1 MNNTL
6 SNNHFR
12 TFAVTGLFLIGS
24 FFSSGSLAHAATL
37 SLSPDTGVY
46 TVGGT
51 FSARIVVNTQ
61 GKPIN
66 AAEGTLSF
74 NPRELQ
80 VLSVSKAGS
89 IFNLWT
95 SEPSF
100 SAGKVSFSGGS
111 PSGYTGGGG
120 TVATVVFKILAAG
133 ALKVQYGSGSV
144 LAADGQGTNVLGAM
158 TGGTYTTSAAS
169 NNPPPEYV
177 APANTPAAPVITSST
192 HPDPEAWY
200 TTSTAK
206 LAWKLPG
213 GVTAVRMLTDT
224 AKGTVPTV
232 VYDTPVSEKEI
243 KDLKGINYFHLQFKN
258 KEGWGRVA
266 QYRLAVDPDKP
277 ESFTMSVVD
286 ATSTSPKKHV
296 FFDAKDSI
304 SGIASYTVQID
315 SGEKKRWIDEQK
327 NGLFELPLLGAGDHT
342 IVADAYD
349 AAGNMLEASLTL
361 TIEAF
366 DAPKFIDYPA
376 EISAALIPVAKGT
389 TRPNAKVYVTQNTAG
404 SVTDATKHEY
414 ALTADAQGSFV
425 FVPENRL
432 APGVYELSARAV
444 DVNGAE
450 SRVSDTIRI
459 AVQESSLTRTGN
471 ALIGIL
477 SVAIPLIALIVLL
490 VLLLIYTMH
499 YFRKLRARLKK
510 EITEAEQSL
519 AEEFGTIINGL
530 NQRVEELR
538 AGKQGKASRAESA
551 LLNTIARELEQA
563 ESKVQ
568 KEVEDIE
575 RVLRKR

>member
-1 MNNTL
+1 MTNSL
-6 SNNHFR
+6 SHNRF
-12 TFAVTGLFLIGS
+12 TFSLGIACFVMLAFLIPQG
-24 FFSSGSLAHAATL
+24 AQAATL

-51 FSARIVVNTQ
+51 FSARIIVNTQ

-66 AAEGTLSF
+66 AAEGSLTF

-100 SAGKVSFSGGS
+100 SAGTVSFSGGS
-111 PSGYTGGGG
+111 PSGYTGAGG
-120 TVATVVFKILAAG
+120 TVATVIFKTLAAG
-133 ALKVQYGSGSV
+133 TLNVRFGSGSV
-144 LAADGQGTNVLGAM
+144 LAADGQGTNVLGNM
-158 TGGTYTTSAAS
+158 TGGAYTTSAAS
-169 NNPPPEYV
+169 NSPPPEYV

-192 HPDPEAWY
+192 HPDPNAWY
-200 TTSTAK
+200 TASTAH
-206 LAWKLPG
+206 LSWKLPSD
-213 GVTAVRMLTDT
+213 VTAVRALLDT
-224 AKGTVPTV
+224 KTGTVPNV

-243 KDLKGINYFHLQFKN
+243 KDLSGVNYFHLQFKN

-266 QYRLAVDPDKP
+266 QYRLAVDASKP
-277 ESFTMSVVD
+277 ESFTMTVAD
-286 ATSTSPKKHV
+286 ATSTSPKKHI

-315 SGEKKRWIDEQK
+315 SGEKKKWVDEQK

-342 IVADAYD
+342 IVADAFD

-366 DAPKFIDYPA
+366 EAPKFTDYPA
-376 EISAALIPVAKGT
+376 EISASLIPVVKGS
-389 TRPNAKVYVTQNTAG
+389 TRPNAKVYLTQNTAG
-404 SVTDATKHEY
+404 SVTDATKREY
-414 ALTADAQGSFV
+414 TLAADSQGTFV
-425 FVPENRL
+425 FVPEARL
-432 APGVYELSARAV
+432 VPGVYELSARAV
-444 DVNGAE
+444 DQNGAE
-450 SRVSDTIRI
+450 SRVSDTVRI

-471 ALIGIL
+471 ALVGIL

-490 VLLLIYTMH
+490 ALLLIYTMH
-499 YFRKLRARLKK
+499 YFRKLRARLRK

-530 NQRVEELR
+530 NQRVEDLK
-538 AGKQGKASRAESA
+538 AGKGGKASRAESQ
-551 LLNTIARELEQA
+551 LLNTIARELESA
-563 ESKVQ
+563 EARVK
-568 KEVEDIE
+568 KEVDDIE

>member
-1 MNNTL
+1 MTSTASYNSTAVRL
-6 SNNHFR
+6 LLLAVFLAAFFFP
-12 TFAVTGLFLIGS
+12 TF
-24 FFSSGSLAHAATL
+24 AHAATL

-51 FSARIVVNTQ
+51 FSARIIINTQ

-66 AAEGTLSF
+66 AAEGTLAY

-100 SAGKVSFSGGS
+100 SAGTVSFSGGS
-111 PSGYTGGGG
+111 PSGYTGAGG
-120 TVATVVFKILAAG
+120 TVATVIFKILAAG
-133 ALKVQYGSGSV
+133 TLNVRFGSGSV
-144 LAADGQGTNVLGAM
+144 LAADGQGTNVLGNM
-158 TGGTYTTSAAS
+158 TGGAYTTSAAS

-192 HPDPEAWY
+192 HPDPNAWY
-200 TTSTAK
+200 TASTAE
-206 LAWKLPG
+206 LSWKLPSD
-213 GVTAVRMLTDT
+213 VIAVRALLD
-224 AKGTVPTV
+224 AKTGTVPTV
-232 VYDTPVSEKEI
+232 VYDATVSQKEL
-243 KDLKGINYFHLQFKN
+243 KDLTGVNYFHLQFKN

-266 QYRLAVDPDKP
+266 QYRLAVDVSKP
-277 ESFTMSVVD
+277 ESFTMTVAD
-286 ATSTSPKKHV
+286 ATSTSPKKHI

-315 SGEKKRWIDEQK
+315 TAEKKKWVDEQK

-366 DAPKFIDYPA
+366 EAPKFTDYPA
-376 EISAALIPVAKGT
+376 EISASLIPVVKGS
-389 TRPNAKVYVTQNTAG
+389 TRPNAKVYLTQNTAG

-414 ALTADAQGSFV
+414 TLTADGAGTFI
-425 FVPENRL
+425 FVPEARL
-432 APGVYELSARAV
+432 APGVYEFSARAV
-444 DVNGAE
+444 DQNGAE
-450 SRVSDTIRI
+450 SRTSDTVRI

-477 SVAIPLIALIVLL
+477 SVAIPLVALIVLL
-490 VLLLIYTMH
+490 ALLLIYTMH
-499 YFRKLRARLKK
+499 YFRKLRARLRK

-530 NQRVEELR
+530 NQRVEELK
-538 AGKQGKASRAESA
+538 AGKGGKASRAESQ
-551 LLNTIARELEQA
+551 LLNTIARELESA
-563 ESKVQ
+563 EARVK
-568 KEVEDIE
+568 KEVDDIE

>member
-1 MNNTL
+1 MTNTL
-6 SNNHFR
+6 RDNHF
-12 TFAVTGLFLIGS
+12 TTYLGIVFLVVCAFLMPAVT
-24 FFSSGSLAHAATL
+24 HAASL

-51 FSARIVVNTQ
+51 FSARILINTQ

-66 AAEGTLSF
+66 AAEGSLTFS
-74 NPRELQ
+74 PQQLQ

-100 SAGKVSFSGGS
+100 SAGTVSFSGGS
-111 PSGYTGGGG
+111 PSGYTGAGG
-120 TVATVVFKILAAG
+120 TVATVVFRILAAG
-133 ALKVQYGSGSV
+133 TLNVRFGSGSV

-158 TGGTYTTSAAS
+158 TGGAYTASAAS

-177 APANTPAAPVITSST
+177 APANTPAAPVITSNT
-192 HPDPEAWY
+192 HPDPDAWY
-200 TTSTAK
+200 TASTAH
-206 LAWKLPG
+206 LSWKLPSD
-213 GVTAVRMLTDT
+213 VTAVRALLDT

-232 VYDTPVSEKEI
+232 VYDSNVSEKEL
-243 KDLKGINYFHLQFKN
+243 KDLTGVNYFHLQFKN

-266 QYRLAVDPDKP
+266 QYRLAVDASKP
-277 ESFTMSVVD
+277 ESFTMSVAD
-286 ATSTSPKKHV
+286 ATSTSPKKHI

-315 SGEKKRWIDEQK
+315 TGEKKKWIDTQK

-366 DAPKFIDYPA
+366 DAPKFTDYPA
-376 EISAALIPVAKGT
+376 EISASLIPVVKGT

-414 ALTADAQGSFV
+414 TLTADGQGTFV
-425 FVPENRL
+425 YVPESRF
-432 APGVYELSARAV
+432 APGVYEFGARAV
-444 DVNGAE
+444 DTNGAE
-450 SRVSDTIRI
+450 SRLSDTIRI
-459 AVQESSLTRTGN
+459 AVQESSLQRTGN
-471 ALIGIL
+471 ALVGIL

-490 VLLLIYTMH
+490 ALLLIYTMH

-530 NQRVEELR
+530 NQRVEELK
-538 AGKQGKASRAESA
+538 AGKGGKASRAESQ
-551 LLNTIARELEQA
+551 LLNTIAQELEQA
-563 ESKVQ
+563 EARVQ
-568 KEVEDIE
+568 KEVEDID